1 MMDFILRE
9 PSWLVGWVFTLV
21 IFNTASI
28 LFIRRVEA
36 RWVLAAW
43 LVAIVLMNVL
53 FAQFGYVRLL
63 GLGHIIPWTPLII
76 YLWARRAHWYLE
88 SLSGKWIAGVF
99 TVNLISL
106 IIDYVDV
113 IRWLLGERAP
123 MA

>member
-1 MMDFILRE
+1 MMDFILAE
-9 PSWLVGWVFTLV
+9 PSWLVGWVFTLM

-28 LFIRRVEA
+28 LFVRRVEA
-36 RWVLAAW
+36 RWILAAW
-43 LVAIVLMNVL
+43 LVAIVLMNAL

-63 GLGHIIPWTPLII
+63 GLGHVIPWTPLII
-76 YLWARRAHWYLE
+76 YLWIRRAHWDLGVR
-88 SLSGKWIAGVF
+88 SGKWIAGVF

-106 IIDYVDV
+106 VIDYVDV